1 MPNATL
7 VLDRSTSSQTAA
19 LYDGEALVAEV
30 ALSST
35 WCIDVIN
42 LLGGG
47 VPERI
52 VVGIGPGSFAG
63 IRSTLAFAQGCTLG
77 ANVELRGIVSP
88 AAFAREG
95 ETVAVIGDARRGKFW
110 VALFD
115 AFKPAREIFQVAEP
129 DLPAAIPAEASV
141 VSPDAS
147 RIGATLA
154 SLFPSRYAAAPELKA
169 SDLHRAFTANPS
181 LLVPEPLPVYLNPA
195 VRFD

>member
-77 ANVELRGIVSP
+77 AKVELRGIVSP

-95 ETVAVIGDARRGKFW
+95 EKMAVVGDARRGKFW

-115 AFKPAREIFQVAEP
+115 AFKPTREIFQVLEP

-154 SLFPSRYAAAPELKA
+154 SLFPSRYAPAPELKA
-169 SDLHRAFTANPS
+169 SDLHRAFTANPG